1 MNNMGRISSIRL
13 FDAKR
18 ILAVLGCFMTAAA
31 ILCAVTVPLF
41 AQGPGDRVTGVY
53 DDGLLLNDSEKIALE
68 TLEKKISEKWDV
80 NVLIATTISKTGY
93 SNSDSGS
100 ESYAEDIYHDKTDAH
115 KTEEDASGF
124 LILIDMENR
133 YFYIFTHESV
143 NDRVTDGRCDEIY
156 EDVADYASAGR
167 YYECLDQALGE
178 MDSSLQN
185 YRTTQLAIC
194 WGIRIGGPII
204 VTGVLILILVY
215 HKRSK
220 VTVTNKTYLDCANC
234 EVIDDIDDFTH
245 STVSVVHNSSS
256 SGGHGGG
263 GGGGGGGHS
272 GGGGGHF

>member
-53 DDGLLLNDSEKIALE
+53 DDGLLLNDSEEIALE

-80 NVLIATTISKTGY
+80 NVLIATTISKPGY
-93 SNSDSGS
+93 SNLDSGS

-143 NDRVTDGRCDEIY
+143 HDRVSGSRCDEIY

-220 VTVTNKTYLDCANC
+220 VTVTNKTYLDSSNC

-272 GGGGGHF
+272 GSGGSHF

>member
-1 MNNMGRISSIRL
+1 MNNIRRLPSFRLSS
-13 FDAKR
+13 AKR
-18 ILAVLGCFMTAAA
+18 IFTVLGSVLAAA
-31 ILCAVTVPLF
+31 VILSAVSVPIF

-53 DDGLLLNDSEKIALE
+53 DDGLLLNDSEEIALE

-133 YFYIFTHESV
+133 YCNIFVHESV
-143 NDRVTDGRCDEIY
+143 YDRVSLNRCVEITQDMGDY
-156 EDVADYASAGR
+156 LHADN
-167 YYECLDQALGE
+167 YYEALNQGLSE
-178 MDSSLQN
+178 MDSSLQD
-185 YRTTQLAIC
+185 YRTKQLAIC
-194 WGIRIGGPII
+194 WSIRIGGPII

-220 VTVTNKTYLDCANC
+220 VTVTNKTYLDSANC

-272 GGGGGHF
+272 GSGGSHF

>member
-1 MNNMGRISSIRL
+1 MNNIRRL
-13 FDAKR
+13 PSFRLSGAKR
-18 ILAVLGCFMTAAA
+18 IFTVLGSVLAAA
-31 ILCAVTVPLF
+31 VILSAVSVPIF
-41 AQGPGDRVTGVY
+41 AQGPGNRVTGVY
-53 DDGLLLNDSEKIALE
+53 DDALLLNDSEESALE

-80 NVLIATTISKTGY
+80 NVLIATTISKPGY
-93 SNSDSGS
+93 SNLDSGS

-133 YFYIFTHESV
+133 YFYIFTHQSV

-263 GGGGGGGHS
+263 GGGHS

>member
-1 MNNMGRISSIRL
+1 MNNIRRLPSFRLSS
-13 FDAKR
+13 AKR
-18 ILAVLGCFMTAAA
+18 IFTVLGSVLAAA
-31 ILCAVTVPLF
+31 VILSAVSVPIF

-143 NDRVTDGRCDEIY
+143 HDRVSDSRCDEIY
-156 EDVADYASAGR
+156 EDVYDNLKAGN
-167 YYECLDQALGE
+167 YYECLDQALNE
-178 MDSSLQN
+178 MDSSLPD
-185 YRTTQLAIC
+185 YRDTQLLKC
-194 WGIRIGGPII
+194 WSSTSLLVSGIIFYLIGG
-204 VTGVLILILVY
+204 LFL
-215 HKRSK
+215 
-220 VTVTNKTYLDCANC
+220 
-234 EVIDDIDDFTH
+234 
-245 STVSVVHNSSS
+245 
-256 SGGHGGG
+256 
-263 GGGGGGGHS
+263 
-272 GGGGGHF
+272 